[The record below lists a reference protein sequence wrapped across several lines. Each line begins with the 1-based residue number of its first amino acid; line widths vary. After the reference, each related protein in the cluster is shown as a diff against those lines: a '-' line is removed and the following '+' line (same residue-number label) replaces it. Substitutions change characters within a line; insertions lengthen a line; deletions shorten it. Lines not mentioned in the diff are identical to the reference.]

1 MVNVTIYSSTM
12 DPMGIILT
20 IHHLNQLWIITI
32 YRESMDP
39 MDPMDLE
46 AVGSTGLLRAPEI
59 HGGIQACAFQTENGK
74 FVAMDSM
81 AKMEHL

>member
-1 MVNVTIYSSTM
+1 
-12 DPMGIILT
+12 
-20 IHHLNQLWIITI
+20 
-32 YRESMDP
+32 MDP

-59 HGGIQACAFQTENGK
+59 HGGIPACAFQPENGK
-74 FVAMDSM
+74 IVAMDSM

>member
-1 MVNVTIYSSTM
+1 
-12 DPMGIILT
+12 
-20 IHHLNQLWIITI
+20 
-32 YRESMDP
+32 

-59 HGGIQACAFQTENGK
+59 HGGIQAFAVQTENGK
-74 FVAMDSM
+74 IDAMDSM